1 MSEQTVMTKEEFRSL
16 FLQWHTKTVFM
27 SSTRSMQELSEFEL
41 LRQQLSLNKA
51 QCLQV
56 LFEELEAQPWTA
68 MMLIHEATCRQA
80 QRVHLPYHIRGRLY
94 PILDRYYMYA
104 IGRGYATP
112 KIRAGQA
119 SIRDQLRLERDV
131 KDVIRRMPL
140 IETDLACQRAEDQL
154 FAIALHNKERFY
166 HVALRQ
172 LHGMRDTKYCRM
184 IAHCFSHVMS
194 KLYDPP
200 PDLDLAE
207 TTDEIYTAWF
217 RASRSEEQKTET

>member
-1 MSEQTVMTKEEFRSL
+1 MSAQTVMTKEEFRTL
-16 FLQWHTKTVFM
+16 FLQWDSKTSFM
-27 SSTRSMQELSEFEL
+27 SSTRSIRELPEFEL

-68 MMLIHEATCRQA
+68 MMLIHGATRRQA
-80 QRVHLPYHIRGRLY
+80 QRVHLPEHICGRLY

-104 IGRGYATP
+104 IGRGYATT
-112 KIRAGQA
+112 KIRVGQA
-119 SIRDQLRLERDV
+119 SVRLQLRLERDV

-184 IAHCFSHVMS
+184 IALCFSHVMS

-207 TTDEIYTAWF
+207 TTDEIYIAWF
-217 RASRSEEQKTET
+217 RASHFAEQNKET